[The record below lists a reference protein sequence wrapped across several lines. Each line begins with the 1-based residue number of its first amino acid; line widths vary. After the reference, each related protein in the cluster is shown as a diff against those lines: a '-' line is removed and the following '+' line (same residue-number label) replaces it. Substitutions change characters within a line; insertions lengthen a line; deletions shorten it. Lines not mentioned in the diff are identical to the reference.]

1 MSLPR
6 ADVHGHEVAVADR
19 LIARALGLAFLDR
32 VDAGAG
38 LLIPGCRSVHTFG
51 MRFRLDLIFLDSDL
65 RVVAA
70 RRAVPPRRFASCRLA
85 DSVLELPA
93 GGEEA
98 LPGD

>member
-1 MSLPR
+1 M
-6 ADVHGHEVAVADR
+6 ADR

-32 VDAGAG
+32 VDAGGG

-98 LPGD
+98 PPGD